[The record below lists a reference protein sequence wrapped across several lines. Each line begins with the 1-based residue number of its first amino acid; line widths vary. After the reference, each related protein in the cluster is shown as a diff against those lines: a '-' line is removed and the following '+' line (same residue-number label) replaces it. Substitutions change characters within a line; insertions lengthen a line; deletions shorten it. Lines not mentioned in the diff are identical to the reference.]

1 MYFQNT
7 MSDRRIVNKRL
18 QVEDTY
24 QCEVCH
30 RKFSEVHY
38 LSRHRREEHGPR
50 VHCRHCSASFP
61 RCRTFQMRRHEERC
75 LEQSYRPRG
84 RIRRERESRGP
95 SQSPH
100 GDGGSR
106 RPRSRSPKPERYDKF
121 ASSRN
126 QSTRS
131 RSHPRRHES
140 PQSHSNIETRKI
152 PQTTT
157 SEDNNDLPAS
167 PQLSIVFS
175 NNPFCNDN
183 VVNLF
188 TKLDL
193 ETSTATNNLEG
204 IMNTCNF
211 ISEEPQQTLPFNIFQ
226 SDPAVPLSTDLT
238 YQLDQN
244 HNLIYLTSSTPFQT
258 ETHFD
263 SMTDTDDWLPP
274 PPPEESDLPLPPAPV
289 SQFLELPDF
298 DEPLPPPPTDEQTT
312 DSLSTATNR
321 TEDMTTTAMTSTS
334 DSTTT
339 DEQTTDSP
347 TTATNRTEDM
357 TTTAM
362 TTTSDSTTTDEQT
375 TNSLSTAT
383 NRTEDMTTTAMTSTS
398 DSTTTDEQTTDSLST
413 ATNRTEDMTTTA
425 MTTTSDCNTTTRAAH
440 TPHRRISIQTYR
452 QRAAQTTTRTRT
464 TNSPTTSITTSVTD
478 NLTQTT
484 DKSSRT
490 NSRQTGEDQ
499 TLQDRYPNFTLDQIK
514 TAFRQIPDGLDQE
527 DSDTDSSIS
536 SYTCSKGSSCSDCST
551 STEHDRHASQGQNH
565 MDEEITP
572 PPAKKPRLEY
582 DPLLTTTRQ
591 SEPLYSPTMP
601 AFSPEHTFTYRP
613 TKIFKSQDGA
623 TFPPRPITI
632 PTNPGKD
639 RYAYLAHDP
648 RTVFAGAPSSF
659 LKSLDARYASR
670 LRKRALQIGVKQDD
684 ISYCIDG
691 HTLTKR
697 EIVHDNDFH
706 YELTTTLSPI
716 PMAKKFKD
724 RSSQTDR
731 PQRRCTE
738 DCLGCGNTFTFT
750 CT

>member
-1 MYFQNT
+1 
-7 MSDRRIVNKRL
+7 
-18 QVEDTY
+18 
-24 QCEVCH
+24 
-30 RKFSEVHY
+30 
-38 LSRHRREEHGPR
+38 
-50 VHCRHCSASFP
+50 
-61 RCRTFQMRRHEERC
+61 MRRHEERC

-84 RIRRERESRGP
+84 RIRRERESRGR
-95 SQSPH
+95 SQSPR

-106 RPRSRSPKPERYDKF
+106 RPKSRSPKPERYDKF

-126 QSTRS
+126 QSTRP

-167 PQLSIVFS
+167 PQLSIDFS

-226 SDPAVPLSTDLT
+226 SSPAVPLSTDLT

-274 PPPEESDLPLPPAPV
+274 PPPEESVLPLPPAPV
-289 SQFLELPDF
+289 TQFLELPDF

-321 TEDMTTTAMTSTS
+321 TEDMTTTAMTTTTDEQTTDSLSTATNRTEDVTTTAMTTP

-339 DEQTTDSP
+339 DEQTTYSLS
-347 TTATNRTEDM
+347 TATNWTEDM

-375 TNSLSTAT
+375 TDSLTTAT
-383 NRTEDMTTTAMTSTS
+383 NRTEDMTTTAMTTTS
-398 DSTTTDEQTTDSLST
+398 DCTTTDEQTTDSLSIATNRTEDVTTTAMSTTTDEQTTDSLST
-413 ATNRTEDMTTTA
+413 ATNRTEDVTTTA
-425 MTTTSDCNTTTRAAH
+425 MTTTSDCTTSTRAAH

-464 TNSPTTSITTSVTD
+464 TNSPNTSITTSVTD

-490 NSRQTGEDQ
+490 NSRQTGDDL
-499 TLQDRYPNFTLDQIK
+499 TLKDRYPNFTLDQIK
-514 TAFRQIPDGLDQE
+514 TAFRQIPDGLDQG

-551 STEHDRHASQGQNH
+551 STDHDRHASQGRNH

-591 SEPLYSPTMP
+591 SKPLYSRTMP
-601 AFSPEHTFTYRP
+601 AFSPEHTCTYRP

-706 YELTTTLSPI
+706 YELTTTFTPI
-716 PMAKKFKD
+716 PTAKKFKD
-724 RSSQTDR
+724 RSSQMDR

-738 DCLGCGNTFTFT
+738 DCPGCGNTFTFT